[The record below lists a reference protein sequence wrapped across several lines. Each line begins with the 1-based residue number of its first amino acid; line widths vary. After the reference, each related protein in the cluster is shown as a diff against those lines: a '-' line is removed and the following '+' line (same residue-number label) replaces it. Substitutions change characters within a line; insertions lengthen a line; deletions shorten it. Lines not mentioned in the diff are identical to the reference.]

1 MALGREVREMRD
13 ADTILAI
20 IRESATRESIAET
33 CEGTNPGFESL
44 ESRMR

>member
-1 MALGREVREMRD
+1 MRD
-13 ADTILAI
+13 ADTVLAI
-20 IRESATRESIAET
+20 IREPTSATRESIAET